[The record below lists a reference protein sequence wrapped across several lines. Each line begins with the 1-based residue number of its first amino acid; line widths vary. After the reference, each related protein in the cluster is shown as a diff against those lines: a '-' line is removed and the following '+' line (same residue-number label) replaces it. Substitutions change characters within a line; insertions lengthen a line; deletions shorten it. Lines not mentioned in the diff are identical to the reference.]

1 MAKKPTGSV
10 LVVGGG
16 IAGTQAA
23 LDLADQG
30 FKTYVVEKSPSIGG
44 VMAQLDKT
52 FPTNDC
58 SMCILAPKLVD
69 AGRHPNIELRIL
81 SEVTGFKGKPGNY
94 QVELTRKTL
103 SVIAD
108 KCPGCNDCAEICPVE
123 GTNPF
128 DENIGVRKAIY
139 VPFPQAVPLVYSIDR
154 SMCIGCGE
162 CKQFCKAGAI
172 EYEADET
179 VTETVNVGSV
189 VLCPG
194 FDEFDPSKLT
204 QYGYR
209 KFDNVVTSIEFERM
223 MSASGPTGGHIVRP
237 SDGRIPKKV
246 AFLHCIGSRDAS
258 LGITYCSSVCCMYS
272 LKEAIIAQEHTPG
285 LKTHLFAMDFRA
297 TGKQFEDYRIRAENE
312 LGVKITRN
320 NRIGAVDEDHV
331 TKDLMLRYIEDDDI
345 IEETYDMVV
354 LGVGLRPPANADY
367 ISRIFGVDLNE
378 HGFAKT
384 SFFKPHA
391 TNVDGVYV
399 AGAFAAPKDIPDTVA
414 EASGAAA
421 RAAGDI
427 ASARGTLVE
436 EITYP
441 EERDVAGEEAR
452 IGVFVCHC
460 GINIGGIV
468 DVPAVVDYIK
478 ELPNV
483 VLAEENLY
491 TCSADTNV
499 HIAEMIKEHNL
510 NRVLVASCTPRT
522 HEPLFR
528 DTLREA
534 GLNPYLF
541 EMANIRDHCSW
552 IHMNE
557 PEAATQKAKD
567 LVRMTVAKVRLLEPL
582 DRPRID
588 VTPRALIIG
597 GGLSGMVAALET
609 SRQGFEVDLVEK
621 TNALGG
627 NLRRVTHSITGE
639 DPDAFLKETIKLIT
653 NDPRITLHTGTEIET
668 VHGYMGN
675 FDVTLKDGAQFRSGA
690 IVVASGGVEYEPK
703 EYMYGKNPNVMTQLE
718 LEEEMTKGAF
728 SPNDVVII
736 QCVGAR
742 NEEHPNCSRICCTT
756 SIKNAIALK
765 KANPEANIYVVYK
778 DIRTYGFREDS
789 YLEASRLGIVFI
801 RYKDEDKP
809 KLSYTKKGL
818 VFKAL
823 DRFTNTEITIRPDLV
838 VLNAATHPD
847 PKNSVLAKL
856 LKVPLTKDGFFLE
869 AHMKLRPVEF
879 ATDGIFV
886 CGLALGPRFISES
899 ISQAVACAGKVAAV
913 LSKEYIEAEGNTAEV
928 DADAC
933 TGCGTCVQVC
943 PYGAI
948 ERGEDRKA
956 VVTPVLCKGCGTCVA
971 TCPERAIDIHHFSN
985 EQLYEQAIALLKGG
999 EAS

>member
-1 MAKKPTGSV
+1 MARKPTGAV
-10 LVVGGG
+10 MVVGGG

-23 LDLADQG
+23 LDLAEGG

-81 SEVTGFKGKPGNY
+81 SEVTGFKGKPGDFR
-94 QVELTRKTL
+94 VEVTRKTL
-103 SVIAD
+103 SVIPD
-108 KCPGCNDCAEICPVE
+108 KCTGCNDCAEVCPVE

-139 VPFPQAVPLVYSIDR
+139 VPFPQAVPLVYTIDR

-162 CKQFCKAGAI
+162 CAQFCKAGAI

-179 VTETVNVGSV
+179 VTETIKVGSV
-189 VLCPG
+189 VLTPG
-194 FDEFDPSKLT
+194 FDEYDPSKLS

-209 KFDNVVTSIEFERM
+209 KMQNVVTSIEFERM
-223 MSASGPTGGHIVRP
+223 MSASGPTGGHILRP
-237 SDGRIPKKV
+237 SDGRIPQKV
-246 AFLHCIGSRDAS
+246 AFLHCIGSRDS
-258 LGITYCSSVCCMYS
+258 SIGITYCSGVCCMYS

-297 TGKQFEDYRIRAENE
+297 TGKQFEDYRIRAEE
-312 LGVKITRN
+312 EQGIKITRN
-320 NRIGAVDEDHV
+320 NRIGSVQEDPT
-331 TKDLMLRYIEDDDI
+331 TKDLTVRYIEEDGI
-345 IEETYDMVV
+345 VEEQFDLVV
-354 LGVGLRPPANADY
+354 LSVGLRPPQNADY

-378 HGFAKT
+378 HGFART

-391 TNVDGVYV
+391 TNVPGVYV

-421 RAAGDI
+421 RAGGDI
-427 ASARGTLVE
+427 ADARGSLVTE
-436 EITYP
+436 VTYP
-441 EERDVAGEEAR
+441 EEKEVASKEPR

-460 GINIGGIV
+460 GVNIGGIV
-468 DVPAVVDYIK
+468 DVPGVVEYIR
-478 ELPNV
+478 ELPGV

-499 HIAEMIKEHNL
+499 HIADMIREHDL
-510 NRVLVASCTPRT
+510 NRVVVASCTPRT

-528 DTLREA
+528 ETLREA

-552 IHMNE
+552 IHMDD
-557 PEAATQKAKD
+557 PEGASEKAKD
-567 LVRMTVAKVRLLEPL
+567 LVRMTVAKARLLEPL
-582 DRPRID
+582 DRPRIQ
-588 VTPRALIIG
+588 VTPRALVIG

-639 DPDAFLKETIKLIT
+639 DPEAFLNETIKLIKD
-653 NDPRITLHTGTEIET
+653 DPRIDLHTGTEVEE
-668 VHGYMGN
+668 VKGYMGN
-675 FDVTLKDGAQFRSGA
+675 FDVTLKDGVHFKSGA
-690 IVVASGGVEYEPK
+690 IIVASGGVEYKPK
-703 EYMYGKNPNVMTQLE
+703 EYLYGKNPNVMTQLE

-728 SPNDVVII
+728 SPSDVVII

-756 SIKNAIALK
+756 SMKNAIALK
-765 KANPEANIYVVYK
+765 KQNPDANIYVVYK
-778 DIRTYGFREDS
+778 DIRTYGFREDA
-789 YLEASRLGIVFI
+789 YLEAARLGVVFV
-801 RYKDEDKP
+801 RYDDEQPP
-809 KLSYTKKGL
+809 KLSYTKKGM
-818 VFKAL
+818 VFKVR
-823 DRFTNTEITIRPDLV
+823 DRFTNTNITIRPDLV

-847 PKNSVLAKL
+847 PKNTVLAKQ
-856 LKVPLTKDGFFLE
+856 LKVPLTQEGFFLE

-879 ATDGIFV
+879 ATDGIFA
-886 CGLALGPRFISES
+886 CGLALGPRFVSES
-899 ISQAVACAGKVAAV
+899 ISQAVAAAGKVAAV

-928 DADAC
+928 DIDVC
-933 TGCGTCVQVC
+933 TGCGTCIDVC

-948 ERGEDRKA
+948 DRDEDRKA
-956 VVTPVLCKGCGTCVA
+956 FVTPVLCKGCGTCVA

>member
-1 MAKKPTGSV
+1 M
-10 LVVGGG
+10 VVGGG

-23 LDLADQG
+23 LDLANQG

-69 AGRHPNIELRIL
+69 AGRHPNIDLKIL
-81 SEVTGFKGKPGNY
+81 SEVTGFKGKPGNF

-103 SVIAD
+103 SVVVD
-108 KCPGCNDCAEICPVE
+108 KCTGCADCAEVCPVE

-139 VPFPQAVPLVYSIDR
+139 VPFPQAVPLVYNIDR

-162 CKQFCKAGAI
+162 CAHFCKAGAI
-172 EYEADET
+172 QYEAQET

-189 VLCPG
+189 VLTPG
-194 FDEFDPSKLT
+194 FDEFDPSKMT

-209 KFDNVVTSIEFERM
+209 KYDNVVTSIEFERL
-223 MSASGPTGGHIVRP
+223 MSASGPTGGHIIRP
-237 SDGRIPKKV
+237 SDGRIPGKV
-246 AFLHCIGSRDAS
+246 AFLSCVGSRDTS
-258 LGITYCSSVCCMYS
+258 IGVTYCSSVCCMYS

-285 LKTHLFAMDFRA
+285 LKTHLFSMDFRA
-297 TGKQFEDYRIRAENE
+297 TGKQFEEYRIRAEEE

-320 NRIGAVDEDHV
+320 NRIGAIYEDPM
-331 TKDLMLRYIEDDDI
+331 TKGLRLRYIEDDQI
-345 IEETYDMVV
+345 VEEDFDLVV

-367 ISRIFGVDLNE
+367 ISRIFGIELNE

-384 SFFKPHA
+384 SFFKPLA
-391 TNVDGVYV
+391 TNVGGVYV

-427 ASARGTLVE
+427 AGVRGTMVSD
-436 EITYP
+436 ITYP
-441 EERDVAGEEAR
+441 EERDVTGEEPR

-460 GINIGGIV
+460 GVNIGGIV
-468 DVPAVVDYIK
+468 DVPAVVDYIRD
-478 ELPNV
+478 LPNV

-499 HIAEMIKEHNL
+499 HIADMIKEHSL
-510 NRVLVASCTPRT
+510 NRILVASCTPRT

-528 DTLREA
+528 ETLREA

-557 PEAATQKAKD
+557 PEEATEKAKD
-567 LVRMTVAKVRLLEPL
+567 LVHMTVAKVRLLEPL
-582 DRPRID
+582 ERPRIS
-588 VTPRALIIG
+588 VTPRALVIG
-597 GGLSGMVAALET
+597 GGLAGMVAALET
-609 SRQGFEVDLVEK
+609 SRQGFEVDLVERTK
-621 TNALGG
+621 VLGG
-627 NLRRVTHSITGE
+627 NMRRVTHSITGD
-639 DPDAFLKETIKLIT
+639 DPNVFLKDTIKQVKDDK
-653 NDPRITLHTGTEIET
+653 NITLHMGTEIET

-675 FDVTLKDGAQFRSGA
+675 FDVMLKDGAQFRSGA
-690 IVVASGGVEYEPK
+690 IVVASGGIEYEPV
-703 EYMYGKNPNVMTQLE
+703 EYMYGKDPKVMTQLQ
-718 LEEEMTKGAF
+718 LEEEMKKDAF
-728 SPNDVVII
+728 SPKDVVII

-742 NEEHPNCSRICCTT
+742 TEEHPNCSRICCTT

-765 KANPEANIYVVYK
+765 KANPSANIYVVYK
-778 DIRTYGFREDS
+778 DIRTYGFTEDA
-789 YLEASRLGIVFI
+789 YLEAARLGIVFV
-801 RYKDEDKP
+801 RYSDKDKP
-809 KLSYTKKGL
+809 ELSSTKQGM
-818 VFKAL
+818 VFTVH
-823 DRFTNTEITIRPDLV
+823 DRFTDTPITIRPDLV

-847 PKNSVLAKL
+847 PDNPVLAKQ
-856 LKVPLTKDGFFLE
+856 LKVPLTKEGFFLE

-879 ATDGIFV
+879 ATDGIFA

-913 LSKEYIEAEGNTAEV
+913 LSKEFIEAEGNTAEV
-928 DADAC
+928 DVDAC
-933 TGCGTCVQVC
+933 TGCGTCITVC

-948 ERGEDRKA
+948 DRGEDRMA
-956 VVTPVLCKGCGTCVA
+956 VVTAVLCKGCGTCVA

-985 EQLYEQAIALLKGG
+985 EQLYEQAIALLRGG
-999 EAS
+999 EVL